1 MLLSVH
7 LCWNEKILWFYIG
20 PLGQG
25 KTIKEWTHQI
35 IVLFHTVTAVLLR
48 YVEPGSFDVKDAEA
62 AIDEAAPHCCASIP
76 LNTSNCVSTST

>member
-1 MLLSVH
+1 MVLH
-7 LCWNEKILWFYIG
+7 WPPG
-20 PLGQG
+20 TG
-25 KTIKEWTHQI
+25 KDNQRMDT
-35 IVLFHTVTAVLLR
+35 LFTAVLLR